1 MEDNADFEALL
12 KECQRISDIVD
23 KFNISIFTLYR
34 ASDKDIQT
42 IKERINL
49 FI

>member
-1 MEDNADFEALL
+1 M
-12 KECQRISDIVD
+12 VD
-23 KFNISIFTLYR
+23 KSNISIFALYR

-49 FI
+49 FV